1 MYHTVLSRESSFY
14 RESRLPRNS
23 NSRSSQITRR
33 IYKAPSAQNTTQH
46 IHSLSLIAFSL
57 SSYRLRCPSKLS
69 TPRAGVH
76 VLGRLGND
84 GDHYFYSRTA
94 STRRAAA
101 WAHLQTSSVLHRWE
115 GDNHYDH
122 QEIGGPH
129 SPIRDTRPHSL
140 SLSLIRRTH
149 TYLFTLLENLNLA
162 QLLSLALFLSRP
174 RTHVSCCC
182 CSSCSAAALAAA
194 VAELLLLL

>member
-1 MYHTVLSRESSFY
+1 MDFSQFSQQQLYHTVLSREFSLY

-33 IYKAPSAQNTTQH
+33 IYKAPGAQNTTQH
-46 IHSLSLIAFSL
+46 IRSLSLIAFSL

-69 TPRAGVH
+69 TPRGGVH

-101 WAHLQTSSVLHRWE
+101 WAHLQTSCVLPRWE

-122 QEIGGPH
+122 QEIRGPH
-129 SPIRDTRPHSL
+129 STHAHLPLHSARKYQPPSTSL
-140 SLSLIRRTH
+140 SLSLS
-149 TYLFTLLENLNLA
+149 
-162 QLLSLALFLSRP
+162 LSLSYIISLILYLPTVFGL
-174 RTHVSCCC
+174 C
-182 CSSCSAAALAAA
+182 
-194 VAELLLLL
+194 